1 MATRT
6 QSWTLNQKSK
16 AKQRNSLFHETLNW
30 FHLPVSN
37 QLKQYF
43 AHSTLLL
50 CCIKSHSHGLQPVV
64 SASKSLGRESRV
76 SDASD
81 NALPLASLHYQP
93 GLPRKTLVTRI
104 YEGDGCV
111 LSWHRKNLSLMWGTQ
126 VKWCQW
132 GMWLTDIKRKC
143 VFPKT
148 AGAEYHIEALLPH
161 CERGAPCFSHSISA
175 NPLTLTFG
183 CLNLQLQTG
192 TRPQFPKP
200 AKQSL
205 STEP

>member
-1 MATRT
+1 M
-6 QSWTLNQKSK
+6 SS
-16 AKQRNSLFHETLNW
+16 
-30 FHLPVSN
+30 
-37 QLKQYF
+37 QLKQCF

-175 NPLTLTFG
+175 NPLTNFWLSKPSAADGDETSVS
-183 CLNLQLQTG
+183 QTCQTVSIHWALKMKAWRKNAEDRASDISKNH
-192 TRPQFPKP
+192 TRC
-200 AKQSL
+200 
-205 STEP
+205 